1 MAKKANSNMIIN
13 KFFEL
18 QLNTKVHHWMNT
30 KFARHKAT
38 DALNA
43 SILDLSDKFIE
54 VYFGRY
60 GRPKTIKDTVE
71 YRNMSEQEYEN
82 YLSNFVIFLEKD
94 LPNMLKQTDTDLLNI
109 RDELLADI
117 NKTMYL
123 FTLS

>member
-1 MAKKANSNMIIN
+1 MAKKTNSSVIIN

-38 DALNA
+38 DALND
-43 SILDLSDKFIE
+43 SVLESSDKFIE

-71 YRNMSEQEYEN
+71 YKHTTEQEYEK
-82 YLSNFVIFLEKD
+82 YLTDFVIFLEKE
-94 LPNMLKQTDTDLLNI
+94 LPKMLKQTDTDLLNI
-109 RDELLADI
+109 RDELLAEI
-117 NKTMYL
+117 NKTLYL